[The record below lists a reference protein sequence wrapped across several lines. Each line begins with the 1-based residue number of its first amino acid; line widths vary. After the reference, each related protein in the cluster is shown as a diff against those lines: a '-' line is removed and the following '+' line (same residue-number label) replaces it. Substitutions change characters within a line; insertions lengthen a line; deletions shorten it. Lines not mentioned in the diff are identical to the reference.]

1 MRSRTSRDFCPIRR
15 NPASTA
21 WALLYGEGATEEEAT
36 ELESMIRDKFKDLET
51 AVIPGGQPVYSY
63 IISVE

>member
-1 MRSRTSRDFCPIRR
+1 TMVTIF
-15 NPASTA
+15 
-21 WALLYGEGATEEEAT
+21 YGEGATEEEAT

>member
-1 MRSRTSRDFCPIRR
+1 MFLILCKIAIIKNTIF
-15 NPASTA
+15 
-21 WALLYGEGATEEEAT
+21 YGEGATEEEAT